1 VQLVQRPAVIAVI
14 ASVVLVLGVVEL
26 QNGSSVAGV
35 SSIDEPT
42 AANGGTE
49 GGNGDSGDPTVAA
62 STESSTDAPADGSS
76 EAAEPSGDATGD
88 ATADGDGADS
98 DSDGQDGGESASTG
112 VQAPNVEALALP
124 AVGTYQYDSSGSWQL
139 NTDVPNELPPRSE
152 GTVSG
157 GDGRWG
163 FTLVAGPNYSDSFVF
178 TLDDAG
184 LDWTGWSLDRT
195 FFDAKSTTVY
205 SCGSTDPFFVANS
218 ERGRNIQ
225 HACNGPG
232 GIRSEGPVISDG
244 YKVLDLAD
252 GTEVTTV
259 HLVYEYTVSSADID
273 GEGKIELWM
282 DPTTGLRVQ
291 ELRSITS
298 RSYPGTVDE
307 SVYTEDVRFTLR
319 SMTPA

>member
-14 ASVVLVLGVVEL
+14 ASVVLVLGVVQL
-26 QNGSSVAGV
+26 QDGSSVAGV
-35 SSIDEPT
+35 PSPDDPT

>member
-14 ASVVLVLGVVEL
+14 ASVVLVLGVVQL
-26 QNGSSVAGV
+26 QDGSSVAGV
-35 SSIDEPT
+35 PSTDDPT
-42 AANGGTE
+42 AADGGTE
-49 GGNGDSGDPTVAA
+49 GGNGDSGDPTVAG
-62 STESSTDAPADGSS
+62 STESPTDSPADGSS

-88 ATADGDGADS
+88 ATADDG
-98 DSDGQDGGESASTG
+98 DGQDGGESASTG

-184 LDWTGWSLDRT
+184 LDWEGWSLDRT
-195 FFDAKSTTVY
+195 FFGAKSTTVY

-298 RSYPGTVDE
+298 RSYPGTVNE

>member
-14 ASVVLVLGVVEL
+14 ASVVLILGVVQL
-26 QNGSSVAGV
+26 QDGSSVAGV
-35 SSIDEPT
+35 PGTDDST
-42 AANGGTE
+42 AADGGTE
-49 GGNGDSGDPTVAA
+49 GGTVDSGDPTVAG
-62 STESSTDAPADGSS
+62 STDAPADGSS
-76 EAAEPSGDATGD
+76 EAAAPSGDATGD
-88 ATADGDGADS
+88 ATTDDGGSDGDG
-98 DSDGQDGGESASTG
+98 DGGEAASTG

-139 NTDVPNELPPRSE
+139 NTDVPNELPSRSE

-184 LDWTGWSLDRT
+184 LDWDGWSLDRT
-195 FFDAKSTTVY
+195 FFGEKSTTVY

-259 HLVYEYTVSSADID
+259 HLVYEYTVSSADVD

-291 ELRSITS
+291 ELRSINS
-298 RSYPGTVDE
+298 RSYPGTVNE
-307 SVYTEDVRFTLR
+307 SLYTEDVRFTLR